1 MIRTFFF
8 TLILPP
14 PFNTSMFKYSSQFI
28 NIILILQFLLLYYC
42 FFLYYMLLFYYN
54 VIYRLP
60 PLPPTPPKL
69 SSVNFAEYVVIA
81 VRFGSFSDFTNLKM
95 PWVRLSRDWCA
106 GRPSLCVSEVEI
118 QYL

>member
-1 MIRTFFF
+1 MGK
-8 TLILPP
+8 L
-14 PFNTSMFKYSSQFI
+14 
-28 NIILILQFLLLYYC
+28 
-42 FFLYYMLLFYYN
+42 
-54 VIYRLP
+54 IYRLP

>member
-1 MIRTFFF
+1 MKKRFLMVESSLEHISKLKHLKSDAEMLIFFE
-8 TLILPP
+8 
-14 PFNTSMFKYSSQFI
+14 N
-28 NIILILQFLLLYYC
+28 
-42 FFLYYMLLFYYN
+42 ML
-54 VIYRLP
+54 IYRLP

>member
-1 MIRTFFF
+1 MTFH
-8 TLILPP
+8 
-14 PFNTSMFKYSSQFI
+14 
-28 NIILILQFLLLYYC
+28 
-42 FFLYYMLLFYYN
+42 LFSFSPHPKCG
-54 VIYRLP
+54 VLIYRLP